1 MLVSPS
7 NRPGNGLFLC
17 QRLLHWLKNMFI
29 DHLKTLYS
37 VLLQHQFSM
46 LTFFTALL
54 SSFSFCKFYNYFLRE
69 NAQRRITKNQS
80 YPMKKAKRI
89 CDLKEALVWWVVQPF
104 QKHIKFLRY
113 IPLKTVLIV
122 FLWCRSVAVTLQKLM
137 YGWLLRFSVCR
148 CRKDD

>member
-1 MLVSPS
+1 MVLKFVGHDISYGRGGLVLAERFIEFSRDVTAAMLVSPS

-69 NAQRRITKNQS
+69 NAQRRIKKNQS
-80 YPMKKAKRI
+80 YPMKTAKRI
-89 CDLKEALVWWVVQPF
+89 CDLKEALV
-104 QKHIKFLRY
+104 
-113 IPLKTVLIV
+113 
-122 FLWCRSVAVTLQKLM
+122 
-137 YGWLLRFSVCR
+137 
-148 CRKDD
+148 

>member
-1 MLVSPS
+1 MVLKFVGHDISYGRGGLVLAERFIEFSRDVTAAMLVSPS

-80 YPMKKAKRI
+80 YPMKTAKRI
-89 CDLKEALVWWVVQPF
+89 CDLKEALV
-104 QKHIKFLRY
+104 
-113 IPLKTVLIV
+113 
-122 FLWCRSVAVTLQKLM
+122 
-137 YGWLLRFSVCR
+137 
-148 CRKDD
+148 

>member
-1 MLVSPS
+1 MLAERFIEFSRDVTAAMLVSPS

-69 NAQRRITKNQS
+69 NAQRRIKKNQS
-80 YPMKKAKRI
+80 YPMKTAKRI
-89 CDLKEALVWWVVQPF
+89 CDLKEALV
-104 QKHIKFLRY
+104 
-113 IPLKTVLIV
+113 
-122 FLWCRSVAVTLQKLM
+122 
-137 YGWLLRFSVCR
+137 
-148 CRKDD
+148 